1 MSCVMPS
8 SSVAVLEGVEIK
20 RLTRK
25 TDERGWLAEIL
36 KAGEGVTPGF
46 GQMFVTV
53 ALPGVTK
60 GGHYH
65 SRKVEWFC
73 VVQGTARLVL
83 HELATD
89 QRFEVEM
96 GDGNLVTVRIPP
108 GVGHAITNTG
118 EDVMMLLVYAEE
130 VFDPAD
136 PDTFAWNES

>member
-1 MSCVMPS
+1 MPCVTPS
-8 SSVAVLEGVEIK
+8 SRAAVLDGVEIK

-36 KAGEGVTPGF
+36 KAGEGVTPVF

-65 SRKVEWFC
+65 THKVEWFC

-83 HELATD
+83 QELASER
-89 QRFEVEM
+89 RFEIEM
-96 GDGNLVTVRIPP
+96 GERNLVTVRIPP

-118 EDVMMLLVYAEE
+118 KDVMMLLVYAEE

-136 PDTFAWNES
+136 PDTFAWTES

>member
-1 MSCVMPS
+1 MPS
-8 SSVAVLEGVEIK
+8 SSVAVIDGVEIR

-36 KAGEGVTPGF
+36 KAGEGVTPVF
-46 GQMFVTV
+46 HQMFVTV
-53 ALPGVTK
+53 ALPSVTK

-65 SRKVEWFC
+65 TRKVEWFC

-89 QRFEVEM
+89 QRLEVQM
-96 GDGNLVTVRIPP
+96 GEGNLVTVRIPP

-118 EDVMMLLVYAEE
+118 EDAMMLLVYAEE
-130 VFDPAD
+130 VFDPD
-136 PDTFAWNES
+136 DLDTFDWTES